1 LRTIAVKFGERL
13 IGENRMLRDP
23 QIGRSAVLALGA
35 QRLEPDVPP

>member
-1 LRTIAVKFGERL
+1 MFGEKL

-23 QIGRSAVLALGA
+23 QIGRGRSAVFALGA